1 MDCASQHGWISAV
14 HSDEDVA
21 RTLSSYEKA
30 FAAMAA
36 DGAFK
41 GM

>member
-1 MDCASQHGWISAV
+1 
-14 HSDEDVA
+14 VA
-21 RTLSSYEKA
+21 RTLASYEKA